1 MQSFPRDDHILAT
14 TVSFKNPYNVNNLI
28 DILLQ
33 PSLSSNHPCHINNFG
48 LVRRSPTKNQNYII
62 VEYSNTEIETETFLH

>member
-33 PSLSSNHPCHINNFG
+33 PSLSSNHPCHINNFEFG
-48 LVRRSPTKNQNYII
+48 SPTKNQNYII
-62 VEYSNTEIETETFLH
+62 VEYSNTEI